1 MATSSH
7 IRRAALVA
15 AFAAVALVATSATPH
30 HTPPWAG
37 PDEDL
42 DGHAPHVADS
52 KRPAVHAA
60 FPRQS
65 YRQGGV
71 ATLVLYDTAAD
82 VTLRIVRAGT
92 DPARLLANDLLTG
105 SPVTPVRE
113 IGSVRPGRK
122 VSIRLDDWPSGVYYA
137 ELHAAGARVG
147 YAPFV
152 LSPRTLGQNDVA
164 VVEPTQTWQ
173 AYNFRD
179 DNGDGSPDTWY
190 WSGNHAR
197 LGRPFLNRGVPN
209 HFKYY
214 DMPLLQWLYQSHRDV
229 DVLSDADLNG
239 TSGQR
244 LRAAYKLIVFP
255 GHHEYV
261 TTHEYDAIKRYRDLG
276 GHLMWLSANN
286 FFWKITIKG
295 DVMTRVVKWR
305 DIGRP
310 EAALIGVEYFH
321 NDMGEHRGPWIVRKT
336 EGTSWIFAG
345 TGLKDGEGFS
355 SGGIEADCVTP
366 DSPRGTQVIAEIPN
380 LYGPGQTADMTY
392 YELPNGAKAFAAGA
406 FSLAD
411 AIMNPQVQRLV
422 TNLWESF
429 SR

>member
-1 MATSSH
+1 MATTLH
-7 IRRAALVA
+7 IRLAAGVLALAAALVPA
-15 AFAAVALVATSATPH
+15 AHAAATRSLDA
-30 HTPPWAG
+30 
-37 PDEDL
+37 DEIEL
-42 DGHAPHVADS
+42 IGNSGHVPDS
-52 KRPAVHAA
+52 KKPKLTAF
-60 FPRQS
+60 FPRES
-65 YRQGGV
+65 YPRGGTAQLIV
-71 ATLVLYDTAAD
+71 TDTAPD
-82 VTLRIVRAGT
+82 VSLQVFRAGDEAIPTVPNDVMLGVPVTRARDLGYVRGRGTFTLRLG
-92 DPARLLANDLLTG
+92 
-105 SPVTPVRE
+105 
-113 IGSVRPGRK
+113 
-122 VSIRLDDWPSGVYYA
+122 DWPSGVYF
-137 ELHAAGARVG
+137 ARVRSGDRIG

-152 LSPRTLGQNDVA
+152 LAPRRLGENRIA
-164 VVEPTQTWQ
+164 VVMPTQTWQ

-179 DNGDGSPDTWY
+179 DDGDGRPDTWY

-214 DMPLLQWLYQSHRDV
+214 DMPFLQWLYQSHRDV
-229 DVLSDADLNG
+229 DVLSDADLNA
-239 TSGQR
+239 TSGER

-261 TTHEYDAIKRYRDLG
+261 TTHEFDAIQRYRDLG

-310 EAALIGVEYFH
+310 ESALIGVQYFR

-336 EGTSWIFAG
+336 ESTSWIFAG
-345 TGLKDGEGFS
+345 TGLKDGDGFS
-355 SGGIEADCVTP
+355 SGGIEADCITP
-366 DSPRGTQVIAEIPN
+366 ASPRGTQVIAEIPN
-380 LYGPGQTADMTY
+380 LYGPGQTADMTL

-411 AIMNPQVQRLV
+411 SIMNPQVQRLV
-422 TNLWESF
+422 TNLWENF